1 MERQSLLKSSAP
13 DESHDGDEDS
23 TFHSQSSVELDA
35 LIPGNDDDDDDGK
48 DNSPPEYRI
57 NDLTPDQFDPKY
69 EASKSEFW
77 AYCSWLIGNSSMA
90 MCQFAPVA
98 FQNLLTQAAGTAG
111 ILRYLGR

>member
-1 MERQSLLKSSAP
+1 MERQSLLRSSAL

-35 LIPGNDDDDDDGK
+35 LIPGNDDDGK
-48 DNSPPEYRI
+48 DNSPPEFRI

-69 EASKSEFW
+69 EASTSELW

-98 FQNLLTQAAGTAG
+98 FQNLLKQAAGTAG